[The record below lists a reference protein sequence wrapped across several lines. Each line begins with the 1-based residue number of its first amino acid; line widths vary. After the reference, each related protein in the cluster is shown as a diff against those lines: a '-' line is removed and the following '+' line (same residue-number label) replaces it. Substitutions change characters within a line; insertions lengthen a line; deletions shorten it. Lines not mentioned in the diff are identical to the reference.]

1 MVTTPRENIKNS
13 KQKHSNRTLS
23 CGETPSTDKKLGLCI
38 EYHGFC
44 PSTPIIMGGGG
55 GGLNLMPKFCGDKIF
70 SYIFGGINLCGELK
84 VYGRVIFI
92 AALSLFYSETA
103 NTHKSKIFLFKNFF
117 RKCEYLR
124 SYYLPITSNL
134 LK

>member
-23 CGETPSTDKKLGLCI
+23 CGETPSTDKKLGICI

-55 GGLNLMPKFCGDKIF
+55 GRGGGLNLMPKFCGDKIF
-70 SYIFGGINLCGELK
+70 SYIFWGINLCGELK

-92 AALSLFYSETA
+92 AALSLF
-103 NTHKSKIFLFKNFF
+103 HLFRNSQHPQK
-117 RKCEYLR
+117 
-124 SYYLPITSNL
+124 
-134 LK
+134 